1 MIPSDG
7 NLASVD
13 DAVACPPPL
22 KQVIARHQI
31 SARRGMG
38 QNFLMDTRL
47 ATRIAR
53 AAGPLTANVIEIGA
67 GPGGL
72 TRALLE
78 QGANR
83 VIAVERDPRCIAALS
98 ELTETAVGRLE
109 VVPADALALD
119 LADLVSAPR
128 VIVANLPYNIA
139 TPLLIRWLR
148 QANAYEKLTLMF
160 QKEVA
165 ERIVAEP
172 RTKARG
178 RLSILA
184 QWRTRPK
191 RLFDVPPRA
200 FVPAPKVTSTLVQF
214 SPRPTPL
221 AQAPATAL
229 EQVTAAAFGQRRKML
244 RASLRAL
251 GTDPGPLLAAASI
264 PGTWRAEE
272 LDVAGFCGLARAF
285 AAANLTD
292 SSHSGV

>member
-1 MIPSDG
+1 MTLGDG
-7 NLASVD
+7 KPASVD
-13 DAVACPPPL
+13 DAAARLPPL

-31 SARRGMG
+31 SARRGLG

-72 TRALLE
+72 TRALLD
-78 QGANR
+78 QGADK
-83 VIAVERDPRCIAALS
+83 VIAVERDPRCIAALF
-98 ELTETAVGRLE
+98 EIAEVAVGRLE
-109 VVPADALALD
+109 VVPADALALN
-119 LADLVSAPR
+119 LTKLVSAPR
-128 VIVANLPYNIA
+128 VIIANLPYNIA
-139 TPLLIRWLR
+139 TPLLVRWLR
-148 QANAYEKLTLMF
+148 QANAYKSMTLMF

-165 ERIVAEP
+165 QRIVAEP

-184 QWRTRPK
+184 QWRTRPR
-191 RLFDVPPRA
+191 RLFDVPPQA

-221 AQAPATAL
+221 AQASAAAL

-251 GTDPGPLLAAASI
+251 GTDPGPLLAAAEI
-264 PGTWRAEE
+264 PGTCRAEE

-285 AAANLTD
+285 AASNLGK
-292 SSHSGV
+292 SSDSGV